1 MNRNQGRKSMKRA
14 VASILAVLAAVTFL
28 AAFANA
34 AKLAQKKSFPDI
46 PRITKEELRDK
57 LADPD
62 VVILDVRPEQQWKS
76 SKLKIVGAI
85 HENPAAVESWAGKYP
100 KDKTIVLY

>member
-1 MNRNQGRKSMKRA
+1 MKRA

-28 AAFANA
+28 AASANA
-34 AKLAQKKSFPDI
+34 AKPSKKVAFPDI
-46 PRITKEELRDK
+46 PRITKEELIDK
-57 LADPD
+57 LADPE
-62 VVILDVRPEQQWKS
+62 VIIIDVRPEQQWKS

-85 HENPAAVESWAGKYP
+85 HEDAMAVESWAGKYP